1 MKGCFLGYATFTVLL
16 CLVTGHMLVACL
28 IPVGVAI
35 AWFGGDFS

>member
-1 MKGCFLGYATFTVLL
+1 MKSWLLGFATLVTVL

-28 IPVGVAI
+28 IPIAVAV

>member
-1 MKGCFLGYATFTVLL
+1 MKGWLLGFATLVTVLS
-16 CLVTGHMLVACL
+16 LVTGHMLVACL